1 MSAILP
7 SSVLNPLEGP
17 TKTAVSNLPA
27 GDMNMILNGPLLG
40 PMPGA
45 TVLGMPGA
53 SLKPQIKAAILA
65 LLLDK
70 SMLGAGID
78 ARIADAVKALPSS
91 GGLTADAV
99 DKKIADAVKALPSSS
114 GLTADAV
121 DKKIADAVK
130 GLPTTAN
137 IGKMHLVS
145 GGGRRRG
152 TKRGSKRRG
161 TKRR

>member
-1 MSAILP
+1 MSGLP
-7 SSVLNPLEGP
+7 STVLSALDIPTRNALNNLGP
-17 TKTAVSNLPA
+17 DTA
-27 GDMNMILNGPLLG
+27 MILNGQLLG
-40 PMPGA
+40 MMGGQL
-45 TVLGMPGA
+45 LGMPG
-53 SLKPQIKAAILA
+53 LTPKPQVKAAILA

-70 SMLGAGID
+70 SMLGTAID
-78 ARIADAVKALPSS
+78 A
-91 GGLTADAV
+91 
-99 DKKIADAVKALPSSS
+99 KIADAVKALPSSS